1 MNYLKITII
10 IIIFFILFSLFYRTI
25 KNKTINNAY
34 EKNLNSDG
42 FILFNNVFNNNE
54 LDYLRN
60 NVNNDQLNNLKT
72 MIINNKN
79 LKNIIVKNIGN
90 DYVFQDYIFVLK
102 KSSLHTCH
110 RDNNSKLL
118 NKNQKYDSYTMIIFL
133 YPMNECLDVI
143 PKSHKNIKKNSFNFT
158 DPTKSVK
165 CSVGDVLVFNSS
177 LIHCGSINNKFKNN
191 PRIQLKISH
200 NSDLKNIDFYQ
211 NYNKILDNESNISNL
226 NQKTVKH
233 LTCQFPILSNVTYGL
248 NKKSFDKKK
257 NSNLSQLSKIFNNLI
272 YGKSDFLDKLSN

>member
-10 IIIFFILFSLFYRTI
+10 IIIFFILFSLFYRII
-25 KNKTINNAY
+25 KNKTVNNAY

-60 NVNNDQLNNLKT
+60 NVNNDQLNNLKSI
-72 MIINNKN
+72 IINNKN

-118 NKNQKYDSYTMIIFL
+118 IKIKNMIL
-133 YPMNECLDVI
+133 I
-143 PKSHKNIKKNSFNFT
+143 P
-158 DPTKSVK
+158 
-165 CSVGDVLVFNSS
+165 
-177 LIHCGSINNKFKNN
+177 
-191 PRIQLKISH
+191 
-200 NSDLKNIDFYQ
+200 
-211 NYNKILDNESNISNL
+211 
-226 NQKTVKH
+226 
-233 LTCQFPILSNVTYGL
+233 
-248 NKKSFDKKK
+248 
-257 NSNLSQLSKIFNNLI
+257 
-272 YGKSDFLDKLSN
+272 